1 MSASRQHKTM
11 EKFTLKQLRE
21 NIEIDNLF
29 RKANKSSNAP
39 ILKLIDLIGNDK
51 ASITCERGKSDTLVN
66 RGSAV
71 ECLIKLLFKNQKNAK
86 RYTND
91 NGRADMSVNGVK
103 YEIKY
108 SSAKG
113 YAHYNPKQNLDNLVF
128 VDSTGVYLTSGKNI
142 ILDKC
147 GKHIKTIKMTK
158 DTTQLVDFDSMEVL
172 GTL

>member
-1 MSASRQHKTM
+1 M

-29 RKANKSSNAP
+29 RKGNKSSNLP
-39 ILKLIDLIGNDK
+39 LLKLIDLIGNDN
-51 ASITCERGKSDTLVN
+51 ASITCERGTSGTLVN

-91 NGRADMSVNGVK
+91 NNRADMSVNGVK

-147 GKHIKTIKMTK
+147 GKHIKTIKMTR